1 MTHYKPAALALGVI
15 IMATATSGFAA
26 SRAETVAT
34 AAQSFLDS
42 LDETQRATATL
53 PMNTNERATW
63 SNLPIIMVQP
73 AGLLVKDMTDDT
85 RRAAHALMRA
95 TMSSQGY
102 AKFTGI
108 MLLEDLLHQM
118 ESEALQANEER
129 RDDPVAKA
137 FVATRDYGNYAV
149 AIFGNPGDEDW
160 GWKIAGHHAAANF
173 TISDGKIGFTPTFLG
188 SSPME
193 VQSGR
198 YAGIMALSHEGQR
211 GIEFMNSLNSEQRK
225 KATIA
230 DEAAGDVFEGPGRR
244 RSLQTF
250 EGLLVSTLTKEQ
262 MHLLQRLIAEFAHN
276 ADGEAANAQ
285 LEAIRE
291 AGWDK
296 VWFSWRGPVDAGG
309 EFYYRVH
316 GPRILIEYNRQNANH
331 DHMVIR
337 DPSNDYGEDWLG
349 RHYEEHHPSM
359 KDAIENARR
368 RATSQRTEER
378 H

>member
-1 MTHYKPAALALGVI
+1 MYEYKFTALALVAI
-15 IMATATSGFAA
+15 IMITSTSGLAA
-26 SRAETVAT
+26 SRAETIAA
-34 AAQSFLDS
+34 AAQSFLDT
-42 LDETQRATATL
+42 LDESQLKAATM
-53 PMNTNERATW
+53 PMGTNERATW

-73 AGLLVKDMTDDT
+73 AGLLIKDMTDET

-108 MLLEDLLHQM
+108 MLLEDLLHQI

-129 RDDPVAKA
+129 RDDPMANA
-137 FVATRDYGNYAV
+137 FLASRDYENYAV
-149 AIFGNPGDEDW
+149 AIFGNPGDSDW

-173 TISDGKIGFTPTFLG
+173 TISDGRIGFTPTFLG

-198 YAGIMALSHEGQR
+198 YAGLMALSNEGQI
-211 GIEFMNSLNSEQRK
+211 GIEFMNALDGDQRK

-230 DEAAGDVFEGPGRR
+230 DEAADDVFEGPGRR
-244 RSLQTF
+244 QSLKSY
-250 EGLLVSTLTKEQ
+250 EGLSVSDLTNEQ
-262 MHLLQRLIAEFAHN
+262 MALLQRLIAEFVHN
-276 ADGEAANAQ
+276 ADHEAAGAQ
-285 LEAIRE
+285 IDAIRK

-296 VWFSWRGPVDAGG
+296 LWFSWRGPVEASGM
-309 EFYYRVH
+309 FYYRVH

-331 DHMVIR
+331 DHMIIR

-349 RHYEEHHPSM
+349 KHYEEHHPNM

-368 RATSQRTEER
+368 RAASQSAGEG
-378 H
+378 

>member
-1 MTHYKPAALALGVI
+1 MTKYKFAALAFGA
-15 IMATATSGFAA
+15 IMLITSVSGFAA
-26 SRAETVAT
+26 SRAETVAA

-42 LDETQRATATL
+42 LDDTQRATAT
-53 PMNTNERATW
+53 MAMDTNERATW

-73 AGLLVKDMTDDT
+73 AGLLIKDMTEET

-129 RDDPVAKA
+129 RDDPVARA

-198 YAGIMALSHEGQR
+198 YAGLMALSHEGQR
-211 GIEFMNSLNSEQRK
+211 GIEFMNSLDSEQRK
-225 KATIA
+225 QATIA

-244 RSLQTF
+244 QSLKNF

-276 ADGEAANAQ
+276 ADDEAASAQ

-296 VWFSWRGPVDAGG
+296 VWFSWRGPVAAGG
-309 EFYYRVH
+309 QFYYRVH

-349 RHYEEHHPSM
+349 KHYEEHHPSM

-368 RATSQRTEER
+368 RATSQTSEEK

>member
-1 MTHYKPAALALGVI
+1 MTNYRFAALALCAAI
-15 IMATATSGFAA
+15 IFASTSGFAA
-26 SRAETVAT
+26 SRAETVAA

-42 LDETQRATATL
+42 LDEAQLATATM
-53 PMNTNERATW
+53 PMGTNERAKW

-73 AGLLVKDMTDDT
+73 AGLLIKDMRDET
-85 RRAAHALMRA
+85 RRATHALMRA

-118 ESEALQANEER
+118 ESESLQSNIER

-149 AIFGNPGDEDW
+149 AIFGIPGDANW

-173 TISDGKIGFTPTFLG
+173 TISDGRIGFTPTFLG

-198 YAGIMALSHEGQR
+198 YAGLMALSNEGQR
-211 GIEFMNSLNSEQRK
+211 GIEFMNSLDSDQQK

-230 DEAAGDVFEGPGRR
+230 DEAADDVFEGPGRR
-244 RSLQTF
+244 QSLEGY
-250 EGLLVSTLTKEQ
+250 EGLLVSNLSKEQ
-262 MHLLQRLIAEFAHN
+262 IHLLERLIAEYAHN
-276 ADGEAANAQ
+276 AEYEAASAQ
-285 LEAIRE
+285 IDAIRE

-296 VWFSWRGPVDAGG
+296 LWFSWRGPVDAGG

-349 RHYEEHHPSM
+349 KHYEEHHPKM
-359 KDAIENARR
+359 EEAMENARR
-368 RATSQRTEER
+368 RAASLSAGGKE
-378 H
+378 